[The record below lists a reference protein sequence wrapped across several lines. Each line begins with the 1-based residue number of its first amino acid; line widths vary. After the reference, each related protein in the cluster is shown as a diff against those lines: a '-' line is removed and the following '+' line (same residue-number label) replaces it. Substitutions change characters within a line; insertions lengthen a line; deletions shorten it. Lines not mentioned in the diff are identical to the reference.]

1 METGQY
7 DITFDDRH
15 NYRELKDF
23 IVTSGH
29 RFTGYVMYDGTSI
42 PVHGV
47 NFSVDGHDVYT
58 SSGKLLET
66 DFDGKFTFYVLDG
79 NRTITAKM
87 DGHTFLDGGKFFH
100 NFTDKLSD
108 IYFYDETKV
117 KLIGRVVGG
126 DKQGNLP
133 LGNSLSRNNLGRDVT
148 MVLTLEGDN
157 TSSIVFDN
165 VNPLL
170 SERDTIYH
178 NGKQGDPTDYVTMV
192 KMYRKRI
199 VVKPD
204 TLTGEYMIELPPVK
218 WKVQQIYCE
227 GYATLF
233 QEGKVSDVV
242 DLTDAIKP
250 IEKKY
255 EGSWVNLVNV
265 TIKDPT
271 VTYNAIYNRIFHNPV
286 ELTYKQV
293 GYGLFDYYGDYSY
306 TANNLGGN
314 KTEVPLVYQ
323 VAEEINKETHA
334 TVMKTKYTFGHPVFS
349 VNRYYSYRLA
359 AVERYYW
366 NNNTLT
372 DTVDV
377 VQMNGGKVVVHNG
390 MVSSLHKEEV
400 DLNEEGI
407 GFVNLYAQQVNYNLT
422 KDDALRTV
430 TMTLELDGKTY
441 EAEPLKAYILRPT
454 RRNQFGNSL
463 ERLYAEVHLYDGYGL
478 VGGFDHEIG
487 VWFQYEQ
494 LLWYA
499 VPSWH
504 GALRTVIRCYPNCQV

>member
-1 METGQY
+1 MIENLSYLGRRSIVYNVGVTATDKITLETGQY

-170 SERDTIYH
+170 SERDTI
-178 NGKQGDPTDYVTMV
+178 
-192 KMYRKRI
+192 
-199 VVKPD
+199 
-204 TLTGEYMIELPPVK
+204 
-218 WKVQQIYCE
+218 
-227 GYATLF
+227 F
-233 QEGKVSDVV
+233 
-242 DLTDAIKP
+242 
-250 IEKKY
+250 
-255 EGSWVNLVNV
+255 
-265 TIKDPT
+265 
-271 VTYNAIYNRIFHNPV
+271 
-286 ELTYKQV
+286 
-293 GYGLFDYYGDYSY
+293 
-306 TANNLGGN
+306 
-314 KTEVPLVYQ
+314 
-323 VAEEINKETHA
+323 
-334 TVMKTKYTFGHPVFS
+334 
-349 VNRYYSYRLA
+349 
-359 AVERYYW
+359 
-366 NNNTLT
+366 
-372 DTVDV
+372 
-377 VQMNGGKVVVHNG
+377 
-390 MVSSLHKEEV
+390 
-400 DLNEEGI
+400 
-407 GFVNLYAQQVNYNLT
+407 
-422 KDDALRTV
+422 
-430 TMTLELDGKTY
+430 
-441 EAEPLKAYILRPT
+441 
-454 RRNQFGNSL
+454 
-463 ERLYAEVHLYDGYGL
+463 
-478 VGGFDHEIG
+478 
-487 VWFQYEQ
+487 
-494 LLWYA
+494 
-499 VPSWH
+499 
-504 GALRTVIRCYPNCQV
+504 